1 MLSRSRATDNR
12 FYGVFTGIVTSV
24 VQDKSKEGKVTV
36 TLPWFDDQTELECR
50 VCQIY
55 AGKGYGAFFVPEE
68 RDEVLVAFINGD
80 MRFPII
86 LGGLYNG
93 VDKPPTFRATD
104 KDQKM
109 IRTKGGHQLILD
121 DTSGAE
127 KITIVDKSGNN
138 SIEIDSVGDAITISA
153 KTGKLTLNAK
163 EIEIQASTQMNV
175 EAGGTLNIKG
185 MTINLN

>member
-1 MLSRSRATDNR
+1 MMSRSRATDNR

-24 VQDKSKEGKVTV
+24 LKDQTKEGRVIVK
-36 TLPWFDDQTELECR
+36 LPWFDDQTELECR

-68 RDEVLVAFINGD
+68 RDEVLIAFIQGD

-121 DTSGAE
+121 DTSDAE
-127 KITIVDKSGNN
+127 KIIIVDKSSNN
-138 SIEIDSVGDAITISA
+138 SIEINSVGDAITISA
-153 KTGKLTLNAK
+153 KTGKLTLHAK
-163 EIEIQASTQMNV
+163 EIDIKAD
-175 EAGGTLNIKG
+175 GTLNIEG
-185 MTINLN
+185 ATINLN